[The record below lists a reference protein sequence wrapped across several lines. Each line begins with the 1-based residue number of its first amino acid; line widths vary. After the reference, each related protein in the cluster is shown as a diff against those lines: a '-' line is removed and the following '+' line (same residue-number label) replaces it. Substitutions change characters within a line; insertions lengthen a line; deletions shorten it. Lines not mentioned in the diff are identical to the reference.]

1 MTDRDELRYIFQL
14 LNVPIRE
21 TTFILE
27 AAGRKFYF
35 NRAGDEIIKIKDQ
48 NGTTYTA
55 NTSESPE

>member
-1 MTDRDELRYIFQL
+1 LTDRDELRYIFQL

-21 TTFILE
+21 TALILE

-35 NRAGDEIIKIKDQ
+35 THACDEIIKIEDQ
-48 NGTTYTA
+48 NGTIYTA